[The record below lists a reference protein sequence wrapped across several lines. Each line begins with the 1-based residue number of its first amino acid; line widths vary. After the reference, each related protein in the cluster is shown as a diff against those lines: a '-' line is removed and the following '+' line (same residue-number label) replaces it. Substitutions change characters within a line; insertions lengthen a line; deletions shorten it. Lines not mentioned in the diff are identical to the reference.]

1 MLENVLQSITL
12 QGGDNPTTPKE
23 DYMSKEKELERK
35 IIDLVREIIDLRWDM
50 MLEKLGNGDCPYLA
64 YPPKDRS
71 KEDAE
76 CADCDKC
83 VSEWKKVRYAELIQE
98 VKEKYGITESL

>member
-1 MLENVLQSITL
+1 
-12 QGGDNPTTPKE
+12 
-23 DYMSKEKELERK
+23 MSKEVELA
-35 IIDLVREIIDLRWDM
+35 REIIELRWELM
-50 MLEKLGNGDCPYLA
+50 IEKLGGDCPYCA

-71 KEDAE
+71 REDTE
-76 CADCDKC
+76 CTDCDKC

>member
-1 MLENVLQSITL
+1 
-12 QGGDNPTTPKE
+12 
-23 DYMSKEKELERK
+23 MSKEVELA
-35 IIDLVREIIDLRWDM
+35 REIIDLRWALM
-50 MLEKLGNGDCPYLA
+50 IEKLGGDCPYVS

-71 KEDAE
+71 REDTE

>member
-1 MLENVLQSITL
+1 
-12 QGGDNPTTPKE
+12 
-23 DYMSKEKELERK
+23 MSKEVELA
-35 IIDLVREIIDLRWDM
+35 REIIDLRWALM
-50 MLEKLGNGDCPYLA
+50 IEKLGDNCPYKA

-71 KEDAE
+71 REDTE

-98 VKEKYGITESL
+98 VKEKYGITENL